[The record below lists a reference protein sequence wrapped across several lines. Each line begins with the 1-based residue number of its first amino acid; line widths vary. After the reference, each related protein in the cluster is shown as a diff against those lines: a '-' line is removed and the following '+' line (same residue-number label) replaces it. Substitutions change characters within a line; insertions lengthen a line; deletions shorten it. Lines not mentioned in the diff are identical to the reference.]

1 MDKLK
6 YPTIVII
13 LIMVL
18 SLTGLS
24 MNVSA
29 RPLAAT
35 SPTLGTADSYSVLAG
50 QTVTNVAGATTITG
64 NVGVS
69 SGPLAPPANI
79 VGFPPGIIGPPGV
92 KHDTDANALLAQAAN
107 TTAFGDLSAGDNA
120 ACTQD
125 FGNVVTDL
133 TGMSLGPGVYCT
145 DVTGTT
151 GAFTLSGTLTL
162 TGSGVWIF
170 RSGSTLITSGT
181 AKVVGGDPCNVWWL
195 VPSSATLG
203 TNTSLIGNILA
214 LTSISL
220 ATGAKLNGRALA
232 QVGSVTLDTNT
243 ISAPICAAQLTQ
255 TAVAATLTAV
265 PTNTATRTPTNTA
278 TRTSTSIPTSTPRP
292 GVLPGTGFSPNGVT
306 VLSNQSADKAYAA
319 MGDLWLEIPKLGVQM
334 NIVGVP
340 ETGGTWDVSW
350 LGKQA
355 GWLNGSAFPTW
366 AGNSVLTGHVLN
378 ADNTVGQFRYIN
390 TLWWGDKV
398 IVHAWGAKYVYE
410 VRSVIQVGPGNT
422 TAMMKHETIPWV
434 TLVTCR
440 GYDQASDSY
449 KYRVLVRAVL
459 IEVK

>member
-24 MNVSA
+24 MKVSA

-35 SPTLGTADSYSVLAG
+35 SPTLTGALSYSVVGGLSI
-50 QTVTNVAGATTITG
+50 TNTGSTFISG

-69 SGPLAPPANI
+69 PAGATTGFGTVTFGSGSLVHNGDSSAAAATADLAAAYTNLNGQGCTTSYAGAFQDL
-79 VGFPPGIIGPPGV
+79 VG
-92 KHDTDANALLAQAAN
+92 
-107 TTAFGDLSAGDNA
+107 LS
-120 ACTQD
+120 
-125 FGNVVTDL
+125 L
-133 TGMSLGPGVYCT
+133 TPGVYCAT
-145 DVTGTT
+145 E
-151 GAFTLSGTLTL
+151 FRLSGDLTL
-162 TGSGVWIF
+162 VGNTGDVWIF
-170 RSGSTLITSGT
+170 KSAGAINITSGSPG
-181 AKVVGGDPCNVWWL
+181 VHPRVLGGDPCNLWWTAVSTTTIGTYAEFRGNVL
-195 VPSSATLG
+195 SDTSSVVQTGATL
-203 TNTSLIGNILA
+203 
-214 LTSISL
+214 
-220 ATGAKLNGRALA
+220 NGLVYGRTA
-232 QVGSVTLDTNT
+232 GVTLDTNT

-265 PTNTATRTPTNTA
+265 RTNTATRTPTNTA
-278 TRTSTSIPTSTPRP
+278 TRTPTSTPTSTPRP

-319 MGDLWLEIPKLGVQM
+319 MGDLWLEVPKLGVQM

-366 AGNSVLTGHVLN
+366 AGNSVLTGHVWN
-378 ADNTVGQFRYIN
+378 ADNTVGPFRYIN

-422 TAMMKHETIPWV
+422 TAMMKHETLPWI